1 MEHVPGQYMKEY
13 YQQRASVPGTLLVT
27 EATFI
32 APEAGGYN
40 NVPGIWNDEQVE
52 AWIPVVDAVHE
63 KGSFIYLQLWAL
75 GRAAG
80 AESSAKNLQ
89 REGPYPVVSSSAVPI
104 SSEYEEPEALSED
117 DIQRFVKYY
126 ADASANAMKAGF
138 DGVEIHG
145 ANGYLVDQFWQDVS
159 NRRTDGYGGSIEKRA
174 RFGLEVTRAVIEACG
189 GDSKRVGMRLSP
201 WSTFQSMGMHD
212 PIPQFSYIVE
222 ELKKLNLAY
231 LHLVESRTSGKSAV
245 DAEYATVTGHNDE
258 LAKVWGTSAP
268 LILAG
273 GFDPEKAIKAVGE
286 VYTDENVC
294 IAFGRSFISTPDLPF
309 RIIKGIDLQPY
320 DRKTFYKAE
329 SPDGYIDYPFSKE
342 FLGQQSK
349 L

>member
-1 MEHVPGQYMKEY
+1 MEHVPGKHMVEY
-13 YQQRASVPGTLLVT
+13 YEQRASCAGTLLIT

-32 APEAGGYN
+32 SPQAGGYN
-40 NVPGIWNDEQVE
+40 NVPGIWNSEQVA
-52 AWIPVVDAVHE
+52 AWKPVVDAVHA

-80 AESSAKNLQ
+80 GEPSVKNLQ
-89 REGPYPVVSSSAVPI
+89 REGPYPVVSASTVAI
-104 SSEYEEPEALSED
+104 NSEFEEPHALSESEV
-117 DIQRFVKYY
+117 QEFVGYY
-126 ADASANAMKAGF
+126 ANAAKNAMEAGF

-145 ANGYLVDQFWQDVS
+145 ANGYLIDQFWQDVS
-159 NRRTDGYGGSIEKRA
+159 NRRTDNYGGSIENRA
-174 RFGLEVTRAVIEACG
+174 RFGLEVTKAVIEACG
-189 GDSKRVGMRLSP
+189 NDSKKVGMRLSP
-201 WSTFQSMGMHD
+201 WSTFQSMGMQD
-212 PIPQFSYIVE
+212 PIPQFSHIIR

-258 LAKVWGTSAP
+258 LAEIWGTEAP

-273 GFDPEKAIKAVGE
+273 GFDAEKSIKAVEE
-286 VYTDENVC
+286 VYTKENIV
-294 IAFGRSFISTPDLPF
+294 IAYGRYFISTPDLPF
-309 RIIKGIDLQPY
+309 RVQHGIPFTPY

-329 SPDGYIDYPFSKE
+329 SPEGYIDYPFCKE
-342 FLGQQSK
+342 FLGQESR